1 MLKQGYILQ
10 TMNQIDDC
18 LNEKNKKVSRLMK
31 DELGGKIVT
40 KFTGLEAKTFSYLID
55 VMKIKKAKSTKKW
68 AKKESLNL
76 IVMKTVLKQLNLR
89 TK

>member
-55 VMKIKKAKSTKKW
+55 VMKIKKAKSTKK
-68 AKKESLNL
+68 
-76 IVMKTVLKQLNLR
+76 
-89 TK
+89 